1 LEYSEDTMKNENA
14 AQTEKVG
21 KEERHQDLR
30 EERRR
35 DPRFATSQPVV
46 LTILG
51 PKIKA
56 VTEGCILNISDRGL
70 RLRIA
75 QPVAA
80 GTLIKVEARE
90 ARMLGEVVRCV
101 AIDGAYHVGVHLFQS
116 LTGAFDLSRLNN
128 RLLLEDLLLDVREPG
143 LVRRAMDNQRAVN
156 QLTRRKSA

>member
-1 LEYSEDTMKNENA
+1 MNNGKLDDGLEHAAQAENA
-14 AQTEKVG
+14 G
-21 KEERHQDLR
+21 KEERRQELR

-51 PKIKA
+51 TKTKP
-56 VTEGCILNISDRGL
+56 VTEACILNISDRGL
-70 RLRIA
+70 RLRVA
-75 QPVAA
+75 QPIAA
-80 GTLIKVEARE
+80 GALVKVEARE

-143 LVRRAMDNQRAVN
+143 LGRRAMDHQRAAN

>member
-1 LEYSEDTMKNENA
+1 MKNENA
-14 AQTEKVG
+14 AQADNVG
-21 KEERHQDLR
+21 KEERRQELR
-30 EERRR
+30 EERRG

-46 LTILG
+46 VTMLG
-51 PKIKA
+51 TKTKP

-128 RLLLEDLLLDVREPG
+128 GLLLEDLLLDVREPG
-143 LVRRAMDNQRAVN
+143 LVRRAMDHQRSIAQTQRN